1 LSEPGNLNRQTWCL
15 HVNGEVKRPL
25 VLRLHVIAKFES
37 HSVTVAPECAGNG
50 RSFHRPRVPGT
61 QWKRGAVGN
70 AQFSGPRLR
79 DLLLTAGLK
88 TTARHVHG
96 RAKLISSE
104 LKCRRMAA
112 PPGQTQSWKRSKP
125 VMRGGFGSLF
135 GSLPELVTTRSCREP
150 PVAVVE
156 YSLKQRAGTLA
167 VISTMLWTVP

>member
-1 LSEPGNLNRQTWCL
+1 MVSA
-15 HVNGEVKRPL
+15 L

-125 VMRGGFGSLF
+125 VYAWRFWKSFWKPPRTGDYTIMSRATGSRGRIQ
-135 GSLPELVTTRSCREP
+135 PETACWNPGGYLYN
-150 PVAVVE
+150 AVD
-156 YSLKQRAGTLA
+156 RAMIR
-167 VISTMLWTVP
+167 VSV